1 MEESMMKPGQ
11 IRTFRRGDGEAVVL
25 AIGIWAEREGK
36 KWIRIDVTGTKDF
49 HTTVTND
56 PNSKR
61 YHRTLFR
68 NLRRVL
74 PAKKCWAFGEDGA
87 ETEIRG

>member
-1 MEESMMKPGQ
+1 MKPGD
-11 IRTFRRGDGEAVVL
+11 IRIFKSKKRVSLVL
-25 AIGIWAEREGK
+25 AIGVWPQECRPGGP
-36 KWIRIDVTGTKDF
+36 IDIHLTGTKKF

-68 NLRRVL
+68 NLRNLLMDQQRWQL
-74 PAKKCWAFGEDGA
+74 GDDGA
-87 ETEIRG
+87 ETARN